1 MAAFK
6 SLLALVAL
14 LLAVGAVD
22 AGEAPQPVANSI
34 TAFLMKKKDF
44 GILLE
49 AVLAA
54 NASIVETLS
63 NPDLVA
69 TVFAPDDHA
78 FLKLLKDLELTKD
91 ELLAKKHLLN
101 AVLSYHV
108 LGTKATKQDLK
119 EAQVVQTLLAGL
131 PGKLKIITKDWDY
144 KGQHWVDTFHLK
156 TTSGSKSVIK
166 KADIIVGK
174 NGTAIIHAVDRVL
187 IPGLGLVAAPEDS
200 LMRQV
205 LDASL
210 QLAADHTPS
219 RHRGPHGIAQMP
231 WAAQLQSALAEA
243 GIAAD
248 LQQRQPLQ
256 PEAVQ
261 EAALQHYLQHLQTAV
276 QRRGASRLQHYFDC
290 VRPECLEVAGYGM
303 APYLVELGWY
313 GGAPGFLPSG
323 LPGLLPGAYAPGGGS
338 QPRLEAS
345 GEQPETRAALIVHF
359 DGGASTL
366 GVRAQLMAALDRC
379 LGKSAGL
386 VEVAE
391 VHPAGAV
398 LMAPAGPLLKLL
410 RPAALG
416 TARFWNSLVEAPEGS
431 LMRQVLDASLQLAA
445 DHTPSRHRGPH
456 GIAQMPWAAQ
466 LQSALAEAGIAAD
479 LQQRQPLQPEAV
491 QEAAL
496 QHYLQHLQTAVQRRG
511 ASRLQHYFDCVRPE
525 CLEVAGYGM
534 APYLVETQERA
545 PVAPARQPP
554 SPRTARQQK
563 RRADQ
568 LAKERR
574 LQQQRKQ
581 QQPAQTVRAP
591 IQVKPQNGKLPPTR
605 AVATPPRQAMAAT
618 AAEAAALRR
627 RRYKRAQQRAAKKT
641 ASKAAAAAAAA
652 QPGQE
657 ATSPATGAAATVA
670 TAALTPAAAAA
681 AATQAAASAPAPTAS
696 AAAGVAK
703 AAAAVATA
711 AEGAPEEADSVVAG
725 SGSAHPADT
734 RSQARRD
741 PPQASAGQGGDEAER
756 EEETAA
762 AELAEAAAEAEL
774 AVGSCEHTPPASPR
788 APPQRSLAEVVAGLP
803 GSPVHLLHQR
813 LDLPLPPM
821 PDPCTFEEEDWLRQ
835 GCEVRS
841 VIAHRQV
848 GERLFV
854 RVVWED
860 SWEPAEALVGPEL
873 EQYQRSRGAD
883 ADTDVVGWA
892 QQRQQE
898 EAAAEE
904 AEEEASA
911 AAQGSGAAGSGRPR
925 GSAAARGRRDGPQ
938 QAAAGGAAVTQR
950 TSSRSRAATA

>member
-1 MAAFK
+1 
-6 SLLALVAL
+6 
-14 LLAVGAVD
+14 
-22 AGEAPQPVANSI
+22 
-34 TAFLMKKKDF
+34 
-44 GILLE
+44 
-49 AVLAA
+49 
-54 NASIVETLS
+54 
-63 NPDLVA
+63 
-69 TVFAPDDHA
+69 
-78 FLKLLKDLELTKD
+78 
-91 ELLAKKHLLN
+91 
-101 AVLSYHV
+101 
-108 LGTKATKQDLK
+108 
-119 EAQVVQTLLAGL
+119 
-131 PGKLKIITKDWDY
+131 
-144 KGQHWVDTFHLK
+144 
-156 TTSGSKSVIK
+156 
-166 KADIIVGK
+166 
-174 NGTAIIHAVDRVL
+174 
-187 IPGLGLVAAPEDS
+187 
-200 LMRQV
+200 
-205 LDASL
+205 
-210 QLAADHTPS
+210 
-219 RHRGPHGIAQMP
+219 
-231 WAAQLQSALAEA
+231 
-243 GIAAD
+243 
-248 LQQRQPLQ
+248 
-256 PEAVQ
+256 
-261 EAALQHYLQHLQTAV
+261 
-276 QRRGASRLQHYFDC
+276 
-290 VRPECLEVAGYGM
+290 
-303 APYLVELGWY
+303 
-313 GGAPGFLPSG
+313 
-323 LPGLLPGAYAPGGGS
+323 
-338 QPRLEAS
+338 
-345 GEQPETRAALIVHF
+345 
-359 DGGASTL
+359 
-366 GVRAQLMAALDRC
+366 MAALDRC

-416 TARFWNSLVEAPEGS
+416 
-431 LMRQVLDASLQLAA
+431 
-445 DHTPSRHRGPH
+445 
-456 GIAQMPWAAQ
+456 
-466 LQSALAEAGIAAD
+466 
-479 LQQRQPLQPEAV
+479 
-491 QEAAL
+491 
-496 QHYLQHLQTAVQRRG
+496 
-511 ASRLQHYFDCVRPE
+511 
-525 CLEVAGYGM
+525 
-534 APYLVETQERA
+534 
-545 PVAPARQPP
+545 
-554 SPRTARQQK
+554 TARQQK

-618 AAEAAALRR
+618 AAEAAALRQ

-681 AATQAAASAPAPTAS
+681 AAAATQAAASAPAPTAS
-696 AAAGVAK
+696 AAAGVAT

-734 RSQARRD
+734 RSQARWD

-762 AELAEAAAEAEL
+762 AELAEEAAEAEL
-774 AVGSCEHTPPASPR
+774 AVGSCEHTPPDSPR
-788 APPQRSLAEVVAGLP
+788 APPHRSLAEVVAGLP

-821 PDPCTFEEEDWLRQ
+821 PDPCTFEEEDWQRQ
-835 GCEVRS
+835 GSKVRS

-873 EQYQRSRGAD
+873 EQYQRSRGAA
-883 ADTDVVGWA
+883 ADTASWA

-911 AAQGSGAAGSGRPR
+911 APQGSGAAGSGRPF
-925 GSAAARGRRDGPQ
+925 GSAAARCGSLAEHKQ
-938 QAAAGGAAVTQR
+938 V
-950 TSSRSRAATA
+950 

>member
-1 MAAFK
+1 MF
-6 SLLALVAL
+6 
-14 LLAVGAVD
+14 
-22 AGEAPQPVANSI
+22 
-34 TAFLMKKKDF
+34 
-44 GILLE
+44 
-49 AVLAA
+49 
-54 NASIVETLS
+54 
-63 NPDLVA
+63 
-69 TVFAPDDHA
+69 
-78 FLKLLKDLELTKD
+78 
-91 ELLAKKHLLN
+91 
-101 AVLSYHV
+101 
-108 LGTKATKQDLK
+108 
-119 EAQVVQTLLAGL
+119 
-131 PGKLKIITKDWDY
+131 PG
-144 KGQHWVDTFHLK
+144 Q
-156 TTSGSKSVIK
+156 
-166 KADIIVGK
+166 
-174 NGTAIIHAVDRVL
+174 
-187 IPGLGLVAAPEDS
+187 
-200 LMRQV
+200 
-205 LDASL
+205 
-210 QLAADHTPS
+210 
-219 RHRGPHGIAQMP
+219 
-231 WAAQLQSALAEA
+231 
-243 GIAAD
+243 
-248 LQQRQPLQ
+248 
-256 PEAVQ
+256 
-261 EAALQHYLQHLQTAV
+261 
-276 QRRGASRLQHYFDC
+276 
-290 VRPECLEVAGYGM
+290 
-303 APYLVELGWY
+303 LGWY

-338 QPRLEAS
+338 QSRLEAS
-345 GEQPETRAALIVHF
+345 GEQPETRAALIVLF

-416 TARFWNSLVEAPEGS
+416 TGVHVAPLPELGEAP
-431 LMRQVLDASLQLAA
+431 ASPPAARATAPGAAGGELRRPQLRTAA
-445 DHTPSRHRGPH
+445 PP
-456 GIAQMPWAAQ
+456 AQPTAQ
-466 LQSALAEAGIAAD
+466 QGHQ
-479 LQQRQPLQPEAV
+479 QQRQGKRAPGPTPR
-491 QEAAL
+491 
-496 QHYLQHLQTAVQRRG
+496 TAQ
-511 ASRLQHYFDCVRPE
+511 
-525 CLEVAGYGM
+525 
-534 APYLVETQERA
+534 TQERA

-681 AATQAAASAPAPTAS
+681 AAAATQAAASAPAPTAS

-711 AEGAPEEADSVVAG
+711 AEGSPEEADSVVAG

-756 EEETAA
+756 EEEIAA

-774 AVGSCEHTPPASPR
+774 AVGSCEHTPPDSPR

-821 PDPCTFEEEDWLRQ
+821 PDPCTFEEEDWQRQ

-883 ADTDVVGWA
+883 ADTDVVL
-892 QQRQQE
+892 E
-898 EAAAEE
+898 
-904 AEEEASA
+904 
-911 AAQGSGAAGSGRPR
+911 
-925 GSAAARGRRDGPQ
+925 
-938 QAAAGGAAVTQR
+938 
-950 TSSRSRAATA
+950 